1 MLDVIEFDV
10 QSQLD
15 VVSMLRRTR
24 MHGLALTTL
33 LRPKRRK
40 VLAKLSHKR
49 NANIVTVRDET
60 TSSQWNFVEKLS
72 LKEKLQ
78 LNLYNRYIALMEIKK
93 HSN

>member
-72 LKEKLQ
+72 MKEKLQ

>member
-1 MLDVIEFDV
+1 VLDVIEFDV

-72 LKEKLQ
+72 MKEKLQ